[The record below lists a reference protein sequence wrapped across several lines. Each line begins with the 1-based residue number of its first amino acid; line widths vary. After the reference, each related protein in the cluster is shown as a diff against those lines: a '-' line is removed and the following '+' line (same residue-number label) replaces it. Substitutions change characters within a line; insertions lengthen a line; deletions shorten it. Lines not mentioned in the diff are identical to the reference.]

1 MEVRYPL
8 PELPLEPPEEKY
20 YECPICGAEL
30 CGASTVYI
38 NDNGDIVGCEDCVFT
53 KDAAN
58 YFEE

>member
-1 MEVRYPL
+1 M
-8 PELPLEPPEEKY
+8 PELPLEPPEEKM

-38 NDNGDIVGCEDCVFT
+38 DEFGDIIGCEDCVST